1 MSTIDKTASPS
12 GSNEERENTR
22 KALEERLKKRTEEA
36 NKEFTG
42 KGNFDDELEE
52 RFRKLKEYLLKNM
65 RSKQIG
71 NIGLE
76 IGRPAFEAYERNK
89 TRFDEHFHHADNRY
103 PDQKRLETFLDCSGD
118 CTAAHRNFSKI
129 ARIGVPP
136 ESIAP
141 IVWDTAMY
149 CASAGSSDKMDPQGT
164 VEFPGGAITRD
175 SVVATI
181 KEYTTLRAFCR
192 AYAPIV
198 WNYMIGTNQPPANW
212 QAKGFSEQTKFAAF
226 DTFDYI
232 RNPAAIKPLE
242 GLIRSPTNEEMIA
255 NATHR
260 QLAIDR
266 NSRNDRFSNNSLEVT
281 GGLYG
286 CKTKRTLRN
295 LTCD

>member
-1 MSTIDKTASPS
+1 MSTSDKQVPPPEQE
-12 GSNEERENTR
+12 NERERNR
-22 KALEERLKKRTEEA
+22 KILEERLRKRAEETVI
-36 NKEFTG
+36 ETG
-42 KGNFDDELEE
+42 SGDSDDALEE

-76 IGRPAFEAYERNK
+76 IGRPALEPMSEIR
-89 TRFDEHFHHADNRY
+89 
-103 PDQKRLETFLDCSGD
+103 PDLTNIFTMPTIDILIKKGWRPSS
-118 CTAAHRNFSKI
+118 TAVATAQQLIEISAKLQGL
-129 ARIGVPP
+129 GVPP

-141 IVWDTAMY
+141 VVWDTAMY

-212 QAKGFSEQTKFAAF
+212 QAKGFNEQTKFAAF

-286 CKTKRTLRN
+286 CKAKRTLRN